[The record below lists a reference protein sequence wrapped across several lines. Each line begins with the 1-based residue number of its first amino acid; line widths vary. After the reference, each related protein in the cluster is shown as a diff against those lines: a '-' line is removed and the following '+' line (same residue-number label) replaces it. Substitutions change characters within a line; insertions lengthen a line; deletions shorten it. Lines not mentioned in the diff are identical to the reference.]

1 MIGAWSRVTAM
12 KKSKEGF
19 HPKMLYLENILKVEP
34 IGCAD
39 DLGAE

>member
-1 MIGAWSRVTAM
+1 MIGAWRRVIAM
-12 KKSKEGF
+12 KKSKKGF

-39 DLGAE
+39 GSGAE

>member
-1 MIGAWSRVTAM
+1 MIGAWSRVIEMT
-12 KKSKEGF
+12 KSKKGF

-39 DLGAE
+39 DSGAE